1 MVGNGSYIEFKNEE
15 IGNIASTTR
24 TSQGEWDDLWEST
37 KAQLGSVVSEAL
49 DALTGSSLEDRSL
62 RYHQKSQ
69 QYTSDINLQ
78 HVAMTNIGNIS
89 SETNTSMARTIA
101 G

>member
-1 MVGNGSYIEFKNEE
+1 MVSDSYIEFKNED

-24 TSQGEWDDLWEST
+24 TSQTEWDEVWNT
-37 KAQLGSVVSEAL
+37 AKARLGSVVSDAL

-62 RYHQKSQ
+62 QYHQRSQ
-69 QYTSDINLQ
+69 QYTSDIQLQ

-89 SETNTSMARTIA
+89 AETNSNMARVIA

>member
-1 MVGNGSYIEFKNEE
+1 MGNSNYIEFKNED

-24 TSQGEWDDLWEST
+24 TSQSEWDDLWT
-37 KAQLGSVVSEAL
+37 TVKTQLGTVVSDAL
-49 DALTGSSLEDRSL
+49 DALTGSSLEDRSA
-62 RYHQKSQ
+62 RYHQRSQ

-78 HVAMTNIGNIS
+78 HVAMTNIQNIS
-89 SETNTSMARTIA
+89 AETNTSMSRVIA